1 MSAPH
6 AEQARALAHYQGQA
20 ALSRFDDEE
29 RRRDVAAAFE
39 NMEASFIAAV
49 LHDQERELPTPA
61 WRKPVAR
68 TRLDELVSCLM
79 DRYLAAELLAVLQ
92 MAVKRGDDALKAS
105 AMDCV
110 RSLARAYA
118 DAHAEAA

>member
-1 MSAPH
+1 MASP
-6 AEQARALAHYQGQA
+6 QAVARYQRQVALI
-20 ALSRFDDEE
+20 DDEE

-39 NMEASFIAAV
+39 NMEADLIAAV

-68 TRLDELVSCLM
+68 TRLDDLVSCLM

-92 MAVKRGDDALKAS
+92 MAARRGDDALKAS